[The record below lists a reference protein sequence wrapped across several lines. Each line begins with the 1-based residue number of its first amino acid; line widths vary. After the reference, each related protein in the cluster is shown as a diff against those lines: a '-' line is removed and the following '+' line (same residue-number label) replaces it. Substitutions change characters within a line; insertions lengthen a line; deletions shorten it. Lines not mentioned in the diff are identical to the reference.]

1 MNVIQQFL
9 NPPEPSMLE
18 WIESFSPLRTYTIS
32 WWEKTKEETNWR
44 KREYKVRA
52 RNAPLELVKDIDYM
66 SKPCV
71 TTGLAVAS
79 FKDSIYG

>member
-1 MNVIQQFL
+1 
-9 NPPEPSMLE
+9 MLE
-18 WIESFSPLRTYTIS
+18 WIESFSPLRIYTIS

-71 TTGLAVAS
+71 TLGRVTSKFEEAIRG
-79 FKDSIYG
+79 